1 MKLLLSWRVAGFFLL
16 LTSLILIAS
25 ARAQQ
30 KVEPGKFDFY
40 LLNLSWGPEFCSIQ
54 VTSPECVARPGFVVH
69 GLWPQNNDGSYP
81 VFCSERSGSPHSEQN
96 FDITPDR
103 SLLQHEWSKHGTCT
117 TLARDDFFA
126 LAHKA
131 FYSLTIPKLFSDP
144 DHEMLLKPA
153 EILGL
158 FAKANPS
165 FPAGSIL
172 VSCGDN
178 RLTAIEACFAKDG
191 LTPIACQGLRGCRA
205 QVVRITLVAKK

>member
-1 MKLLLSWRVAGFFLL
+1 MKLLLCWRVAGLFPL

-30 KVEPGKFDFY
+30 KGEPGRFDFY

-54 VTSPECVARPGFVVH
+54 GTSPECVTRPGFVVH
-69 GLWPQNNDGSYP
+69 GLWPQNSDGSYP
-81 VFCSERSGSPHSEQN
+81 VFCRERSGPPHPEQN
-96 FDITPDR
+96 FDITPDG
-103 SLLQHEWSKHGTCT
+103 SLLEHEWSKHGTCT
-117 TLARDDFFA
+117 TLAPNDFFA
-126 LAHKA
+126 LARKA
-131 FYSLTIPKLFSDP
+131 FRSLTIPKLFSDL
-144 DHEMLLKPA
+144 DHEVLLKPA

-191 LTPIACQGLRGCRA
+191 LAPIACQGLRGCRA

>member
-1 MKLLLSWRVAGFFLL
+1 MKLLLSWRVPEFCLL
-16 LTSLILIAS
+16 LVSMVLLAP
-25 ARAQQ
+25 ARGQQ
-30 KVEPGKFDFY
+30 KGKPGEFDFY

-54 VTSPECVARPGFVVH
+54 GTRPGCVAPRGFVTH

-81 VFCSERSGSPHSEQN
+81 VFCSERQGPLHPEQN
-96 FDITPDR
+96 LDITPDR

-117 TLARDDFFA
+117 TLAPNDFFA
-126 LAHKA
+126 LEHRA
-131 FYSLTIPKLFSDP
+131 FRSLAIPKLFGGL
-144 DHEMLLKPA
+144 DHEVLLQPA

-172 VSCGDN
+172 VSCEDK

-191 LTPIACQGLRGCRA
+191 RTPMACRGLRGCG
-205 QVVRITLVAKK
+205 TLVIRVTPAGKK